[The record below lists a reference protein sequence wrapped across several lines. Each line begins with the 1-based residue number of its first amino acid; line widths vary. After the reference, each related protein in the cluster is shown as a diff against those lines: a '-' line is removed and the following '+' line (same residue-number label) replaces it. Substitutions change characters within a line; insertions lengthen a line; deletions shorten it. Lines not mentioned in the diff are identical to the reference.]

1 MPTGEHFF
9 IESLT
14 PLYTAVQAQKI
25 FTDSKHF
32 VDGIPVAPPAT
43 LLDRYEKEKGLPGF
57 DLNEFVER
65 NFIFPQEI
73 VTGYHSDNKP
83 LLQHLEDL
91 WSVLKRLPSGDLG
104 TLISLPYPYIVPGG
118 RFREVYYWD
127 TYFTMLGLQ
136 VSGRVDIIRNMV
148 DNFAYLL
155 DHLGFIPNANR
166 TYYLG
171 RSQPPFFSLMVSL
184 LSAEDGEAVLKKY
197 RPQLEKE
204 YAFWM
209 DGEPGPAQAYR
220 HLVKMPGGFAM
231 NRYWDDYDTPR
242 PESYTEDMELAAR
255 SGRSPAI
262 VYRHTRAAAESG
274 WDFSC
279 RWFADGQHMETIQT
293 TDLIPV
299 DLNCL
304 LLHLEET
311 LLKACTLSDDT
322 AAMAVFKEK
331 VRRRR
336 QAIQQYNWDEA
347 AGFYFDYNHAAG
359 QASRL
364 YTLAAVYPL
373 FFQLASPEQA
383 KRVARVLEEKF
394 LQEGGLVTTP
404 YKTGQQWDAPN
415 GWAPL
420 QWMAWKGLMN
430 YGHKTLAAT
439 IQKRWLAMNEKVYA
453 ATGKMMEKY
462 NVMDMSTPAGGGEY
476 ENQDGFGWTNGVY
489 LALTTFGTPIASL

>member
-1 MPTGEHFF
+1 MPTRAYFF
-9 IESLT
+9 IESLSR
-14 PLYTAVQAQKI
+14 LYTDVQSQRI

-32 VDGIPVAPPAT
+32 VDGNPAAPPAVI
-43 LLDRYEKEKGLPGF
+43 LDRYEKEKELPGF
-57 DLNEFVER
+57 DLKAFVER
-65 NFIFPQEI
+65 YFVFQPDMD
-73 VTGYHSDNKP
+73 TGYHSNNKP
-83 LLQHLEDL
+83 LLLHLVDL
-91 WSVLKRLPSGDLG
+91 WDVLKRLPADTGG

-127 TYFTMLGLQ
+127 TWFTMLGLQ
-136 VSGRVDIIRNMV
+136 VSHRVDIIRNMV
-148 DNFAYLL
+148 DNFSYLL
-155 DHLGFIPNANR
+155 NHLGFIPNANR

-171 RSQPPFFSLMVSL
+171 RSQPPFFSLMVTL
-184 LSAEDGEAVLKKY
+184 LSEEDGESVLNKY

-209 DGEPGPAQAYR
+209 EGQQMDAATHR
-220 HLVKMPGGFAM
+220 HLVKMPGGLHM

-242 PESYTEDMELAAR
+242 PEAYTEDVELAAH
-255 SGRSPAI
+255 SGNPRGV

-279 RWFADGQHMETIQT
+279 RWFADGQRMHTIQT

-304 LLHLEET
+304 LLHLEQT
-311 LLKACTLSDDT
+311 LQRAYMLNGDT
-322 AAMAVFKEK
+322 AAAAIFNKK
-331 VRRRR
+331 IQDRR
-336 QAIQQYNWDEA
+336 QAIQQYNWNEE

-359 QASRL
+359 RQSGL

-373 FFQLASPEQA
+373 FFRVATAVQAEQ
-383 KRVARVLEEKF
+383 VARVLEAQF
-394 LQEGGLVTTP
+394 LHEGGLVTTP
-404 YKTGQQWDAPN
+404 YQTGQQWDAPN

-420 QWMAWKGLMN
+420 QWMAYKGLVN
-430 YGHKTLAAT
+430 YGHATLAGAIKERWMAT
-439 IQKRWLAMNEKVYA
+439 NEKVYA

-462 NVMDMSTPAGGGEY
+462 NVMDMHTAAGGGEY

-489 LALTTFGTPIASL
+489 LALTR